1 MLPPH
6 QYYKSEKILGI
17 LYRNVDE
24 KHIWTEDIQRVVT
37 RAGPS
42 VWDQFVGLIE
52 RKIYDYTGGRVTR
65 RTRQAEAKRLRDVY
79 APRSNFP
86 HSLLT
91 ESPKIR
97 RYRYTGYEHVLGQSR
112 ETND

>member
-52 RKIYDYTGGRVTR
+52 RKIYDYTGGRVTW
-65 RTRQAEAKRLRDVY
+65 RTR
-79 APRSNFP
+79 
-86 HSLLT
+86 
-91 ESPKIR
+91 
-97 RYRYTGYEHVLGQSR
+97 
-112 ETND
+112 